1 MLAESF
7 YNKLFLV
14 RESVQFFPYVLYWFK
29 LITIKGHN
37 ILVIL
42 GYLNGYVYESSV
54 VPSMMHCQMRCDT
67 LHIRCKSLN
76 YIANEDGSFVC
87 EINHEA
93 QYCALPDDFIVK
105 ENSFYVET
113 ILEKDDPV
121 SALLLWLLINSLL
134 IFITHN

>member
-1 MLAESF
+1 MVAKSL

-14 RESVQFFPYVLYWFK
+14 RESFQLFPYVLYCIK
-29 LITIKGHN
+29 LITINCHN

-42 GYLNGYVYESSV
+42 GYLKGYVYESSV

-67 LHIRCKSLN
+67 LHIICKSLN
-76 YIANEDGSFVC
+76 YIANEDGSNVC

-93 QYCALPDDFIVK
+93 QYCALPGNFIVK

-113 ILEKDDPV
+113 ILEKDDAV
-121 SALLLWLLINSLL
+121 SVLLLWLLINSLQIL
-134 IFITHN
+134 